1 MSAQVL
7 FCMTALQP
15 THAIRRGQGLQTE
28 PPGNRFEV
36 PPVDRHDHLR
46 VSVHTVPS
54 NEVRHA
60 ARHAGRL
67 EVFRARQNRLAFE
80 RHRCEQPVLPRQRR
94 RQQNS
99 RRIEITA
106 KGPRARREP
115 SVRADRLYIAGT
127 IRRAWWHIVSVGLRK
142 PIERGAEADRV
153 TVGLFMSLCKGCIW
167 VNWSWDRAALGELV
181 LGPVE
186 CRGLRIG
193 RHDALHYLLQQVSH
207 ECVFTFSR
215 IASEVD
221 RRTERA
227 PFGQAAP
234 PQRRR
239 AYAQAD
245 PIPKGAI
252 ELKTDPRRPIHS
264 LLAEASTP
272 SRSDAASSPTCCSCS
287 RDSSSS
293 ARATI
298 SEPRRPAAGQDREV
312 DDPIVQFV
320 RKSPV
325 GKKFEGYAAWV

>member
-193 RHDALHYLLQQVSH
+193 RHDAYTTCSNRCHTSVCSRSAVSLRRST
-207 ECVFTFSR
+207 VALSAPR
-215 IASEVD
+215 LD
-221 RRTERA
+221 RQHRRSAGVHMRRQTRSQRA
-227 PFGQAAP
+227 P
-234 PQRRR
+234 
-239 AYAQAD
+239 
-245 PIPKGAI
+245 
-252 ELKTDPRRPIHS
+252 S
-264 LLAEASTP
+264 N
-272 SRSDAASSPTCCSCS
+272 
-287 RDSSSS
+287 
-293 ARATI
+293 
-298 SEPRRPAAGQDREV
+298 
-312 DDPIVQFV
+312 
-320 RKSPV
+320 
-325 GKKFEGYAAWV
+325 